1 MTMSLLEY
9 FLISAAGSAL
19 IILIGRAVLAAGL
32 GRPADY
38 YDAGEK
44 RIEELFFGIPASA
57 SADRSITV
65 SDNESEKSETETCQI
80 NPVET
85 EHDRNERTEL
95 EEIKTEEIEPIESI
109 TTIAEEKEEPKEE
122 QIPETKTESDAA
134 DDSDEHETY
143 EVDVIESYEIAT
155 SETTEITECDIVEAA
170 PESESESDDVVHEEV
185 EEQKPIGFAIK
196 AKTSREMQP
205 KKKEEPEPLMTITD
219 EGEKVSGWTESYA
232 EIRESLEKAYDE
244 KVKPSMRLKKQVLI
258 NIAEA
263 RGIEIPEKAT
273 KRVILDLI
281 NALEEEESDQ
291 A

>member
-19 IILIGRAVLAAGL
+19 IILIGRVVLAAGL

-38 YDAGEK
+38 YAAGEK
-44 RIEELFFGIPASA
+44 RIEELFFGMPASA

-65 SDNESEKSETETCQI
+65 SENESEKSEIETCQTHS
-80 NPVET
+80 VET
-85 EHDRNERTEL
+85 EHDRNKRVESEKF
-95 EEIKTEEIEPIESI
+95 KTIEPAASVP
-109 TTIAEEKEEPKEE
+109 EEKEEKRVER
-122 QIPETKTESDAA
+122 IPETRT
-134 DDSDEHETY
+134 
-143 EVDVIESYEIAT
+143 
-155 SETTEITECDIVEAA
+155 
-170 PESESESDDVVHEEV
+170 ESESVDIVHETTAPIQTSDESEPV
-185 EEQKPIGFAIK
+185 NDEIIDVTEPEEEQKPIGFAIK
-196 AKTSREMQP
+196 AKTSREMPP
-205 KKKEEPEPLMTITD
+205 KKKEEAEPLMTITD